1 MLTCFKFLVPLIIQG
16 GGQRDGGQSFMGVVL
31 ICLDVSFAV
40 GSLILLLTMLFLVH
54 APISQR
60 FLFYFAC
67 NNVGGRYFLRQDYTI
82 ECFKNAHW
90 EFSIVVI
97 SFSIQILSSSIVQNF
112 IPARK
117 STSRKGDNGIVI
129 VVGGSY
135 IYHGAPVLS
144 SLAALRCG
152 TDLVYTSVPKINV
165 TPTRAISPN
174 LIVIPLVDQ
183 KLTLG
188 AVKKLVGALPRN
200 LHSAT
205 IGMGLAIQE
214 KNSLLYLVKSL
225 LDRDVRLSLDAS
237 ALIPEVLPLLANK
250 NVVVTPHSGEFKRLF
265 GDVPP
270 DSQNERIPLVEQHAL
285 DNGITILLKGPTDII
300 SNGKTTYLCEKN
312 TPAMTVGGTGD
323 VLSGLV
329 AGLLSKN
336 RNSLESAAAAS
347 FICGLA
353 GKHVQDKLGLHMT
366 SMDLIDAI
374 PNVMKPFDKI
384 I

>member
-1 MLTCFKFLVPLIIQG
+1 M
-16 GGQRDGGQSFMGVVL
+16 
-31 ICLDVSFAV
+31 
-40 GSLILLLTMLFLVH
+40 ILSAT
-54 APISQR
+54 
-60 FLFYFAC
+60 
-67 NNVGGRYFLRQDYTI
+67 TI
-82 ECFKNAHW
+82 E
-90 EFSIVVI
+90 
-97 SFSIQILSSSIVQNF
+97 NF
-112 IPARK
+112 IAPRK
-117 STSRKGDNGIVI
+117 STSRKGENGIVL

-135 IYHGAPVLS
+135 IYHGAPILS
-144 SLAALRCG
+144 SLAALRSG

-165 TPTRAISPN
+165 ASTRSISPN

-214 KNSLLYLVKSL
+214 KNSLLHLVKSL

-237 ALIPEVLPLLANK
+237 ALIPEVLPILANK
-250 NVVVTPHSGEFKRLF
+250 NVVVTPHAGEFKRLF
-265 GDVPP
+265 GEIPS
-270 DSQNERIPLVEQHAL
+270 DSTFERINLVEQNAL
-285 DNGITILLKGPTDII
+285 KYGITILLKGPTDVI
-300 SNGKTTYLCEKN
+300 SDGNMTYLCEKN

-329 AGLLSKN
+329 AGLLSNN
-336 RNSLESAAAAS
+336 RNCLESAAAAS
-347 FICGLA
+347 FICSLA
-353 GKHVQDKLGLHMT
+353 GKEIQSKLGLHIT
-366 SMDLIDAI
+366 SMDLIDEL

>member
-1 MLTCFKFLVPLIIQG
+1 LEPLIL
-16 GGQRDGGQSFMGVVL
+16 S
-31 ICLDVSFAV
+31 A
-40 GSLILLLTMLFLVH
+40 T
-54 APISQR
+54 
-60 FLFYFAC
+60 
-67 NNVGGRYFLRQDYTI
+67 TI
-82 ECFKNAHW
+82 E
-90 EFSIVVI
+90 
-97 SFSIQILSSSIVQNF
+97 NF
-112 IPARK
+112 ITARK
-117 STSRKGDNGIVI
+117 STSRKGENGIVL

-135 IYHGAPVLS
+135 IYHGAPILS
-144 SLAALRCG
+144 SLAALRSG

-165 TPTRAISPN
+165 ASTRSISPN

-237 ALIPEVLPLLANK
+237 ALIPEVLPILANK
-250 NVVVTPHSGEFKRLF
+250 NVVVTPHAGEFKRLF
-265 GDVPP
+265 GDILS
-270 DSQNERIPLVEQHAL
+270 DSTSERINLVEQNAL
-285 DNGITILLKGPTDII
+285 KYGITILLKGPTDVI
-300 SNGKTTYLCEKN
+300 SDGNTTYLCEKN

-329 AGLLSKN
+329 AGLLSNN
-336 RNSLESAAAAS
+336 RNCLESAAAAS
-347 FICGLA
+347 FICSLA
-353 GKHVQDKLGLHMT
+353 GKEIQSKLGLHIT
-366 SMDLIDAI
+366 SMDLIDEL

>member
-1 MLTCFKFLVPLIIQG
+1 MEPLT
-16 GGQRDGGQSFMGVVL
+16 
-31 ICLDVSFAV
+31 
-40 GSLILLLTMLFLVH
+40 
-54 APISQR
+54 
-60 FLFYFAC
+60 
-67 NNVGGRYFLRQDYTI
+67 
-82 ECFKNAHW
+82 
-90 EFSIVVI
+90 
-97 SFSIQILSSSIVQNF
+97 LSSSIIQNF

-117 STSRKGDNGIVI
+117 STSRKGDNGIVLVI
-129 VVGGSY
+129 GGSY
-135 IYHGAPVLS
+135 IYHGAPILS

-165 TPTRAISPN
+165 SATRSTSPN

-188 AVKKLVGALPRN
+188 AVKKLVGALPRK

-250 NVVVTPHSGEFKRLF
+250 NVVVTPHAGEFKRLF
-265 GDVPP
+265 GDIPS
-270 DSQNERIPLVEQHAL
+270 DSKNERIQLVEKHAL
-285 DNGITILLKGPTDII
+285 DHAVTILLKGTTDII
-300 SNGKTTYLCEKN
+300 SNGTDTYLCEKN

-336 RNSLESAAAAS
+336 RNSLESAASAS

-353 GKHVQDKLGLHMT
+353 GKEVQEKLGLHMT
-366 SMDLIDAI
+366 SMDLIDSI
-374 PNVMKPFDKI
+374 PNAMKSFDKI
-384 I
+384 V

>member
-1 MLTCFKFLVPLIIQG
+1 LEPL
-16 GGQRDGGQSFMGVVL
+16 
-31 ICLDVSFAV
+31 
-40 GSLILLLTMLFLVH
+40 
-54 APISQR
+54 
-60 FLFYFAC
+60 
-67 NNVGGRYFLRQDYTI
+67 
-82 ECFKNAHW
+82 
-90 EFSIVVI
+90 
-97 SFSIQILSSSIVQNF
+97 ILSSSIVQNF

-117 STSRKGDNGIVI
+117 SISRKGDNGIVLVI
-129 VVGGSY
+129 GGSY

-152 TDLVYTSVPKINV
+152 TDLVYTCVPKINV

-237 ALIPEVLPLLANK
+237 ALIPEVLPLLTNK

-265 GDVPP
+265 GDVPS
-270 DSQNERIPLVEQHAL
+270 DSKNERIQLVEKYAL
-285 DNGITILLKGPTDII
+285 DNDVTILLKGSTDII
-300 SNGKTTYLCEKN
+300 SNGDVTYLCEKN

-329 AGLLSKN
+329 AGMLSKN
-336 RNSLESAAAAS
+336 RDSLESAASAS
-347 FICGLA
+347 FLCSLA
-353 GKHVQDKLGLHMT
+353 GKEVQEKLGLHMT
-366 SMDLIDAI
+366 SMDLIDSI
-374 PNVMKPFDKI
+374 PSVMKPFDRI
-384 I
+384 V

>member
-1 MLTCFKFLVPLIIQG
+1 MEP
-16 GGQRDGGQSFMGVVL
+16 
-31 ICLDVSFAV
+31 
-40 GSLILLLTMLFLVH
+40 
-54 APISQR
+54 
-60 FLFYFAC
+60 
-67 NNVGGRYFLRQDYTI
+67 
-82 ECFKNAHW
+82 
-90 EFSIVVI
+90 
-97 SFSIQILSSSIVQNF
+97 QILSSSIVQNF
-112 IPARK
+112 IPART
-117 STSRKGDNGIVI
+117 STSRKGDNGIVLVI
-129 VVGGSY
+129 GGSY

-214 KNSLLYLVKSL
+214 RNSLLHLVKSL

-237 ALIPEVLPLLANK
+237 ALIPEVLPFLAHK
-250 NVVVTPHSGEFKRLF
+250 NVVVTPHAGEFKRLF
-265 GDVPP
+265 GDSPS
-270 DSQNERIPLVEQHAL
+270 DSNVERIKLVEQNAL
-285 DNGITILLKGPTDII
+285 KYGITVLLKGPTDII
-300 SNGKTTYLCEKN
+300 SDGKITYLCEKN
-312 TPAMTVGGTGD
+312 IPAMTVGGTGD

-347 FICGLA
+347 YICGLA
-353 GKHVQDKLGLHMT
+353 GHEVQEKLGLHIT
-366 SMDLIDAI
+366 SMDLIDSI
-374 PNVMKPFDKI
+374 PHVMKPFDRI
-384 I
+384 V

>member
-1 MLTCFKFLVPLIIQG
+1 MEPQL
-16 GGQRDGGQSFMGVVL
+16 
-31 ICLDVSFAV
+31 
-40 GSLILLLTMLFLVH
+40 
-54 APISQR
+54 
-60 FLFYFAC
+60 
-67 NNVGGRYFLRQDYTI
+67 
-82 ECFKNAHW
+82 
-90 EFSIVVI
+90 
-97 SFSIQILSSSIVQNF
+97 LSSSIVENF

-117 STSRKGDNGIVI
+117 SASRKGNNGIVLVI
-129 VVGGSY
+129 GGSY
-135 IYHGAPVLS
+135 IYHGAPILS

-188 AVKKLVGALPRN
+188 DVKKLVGALPRN

-214 KNSLLYLVKSL
+214 KNSLLHLVESL
-225 LDRDVRLSLDAS
+225 LNRDVRLSLDAS

-250 NVVVTPHSGEFKRLF
+250 NVVVTPHAGEFKRLF
-265 GDVPP
+265 GDAPS
-270 DSQNERIPLVEQHAL
+270 DSKNERIQLVEKHAL
-285 DNGITILLKGPTDII
+285 DNGVTILLKGPTDII
-300 SNGKTTYLCEKN
+300 SNGNTTYLCQKN

-329 AGLLSKN
+329 AGLLSNN
-336 RNSLESAAAAS
+336 RNSLESAAAAA
-347 FICGLA
+347 FICGLT
-353 GKHVQDKLGLHMT
+353 GKQVQEKLGLHMT

-374 PNVMKPFDKI
+374 PSIMKPFDKI

>member
-1 MLTCFKFLVPLIIQG
+1 MEP
-16 GGQRDGGQSFMGVVL
+16 
-31 ICLDVSFAV
+31 
-40 GSLILLLTMLFLVH
+40 
-54 APISQR
+54 
-60 FLFYFAC
+60 
-67 NNVGGRYFLRQDYTI
+67 
-82 ECFKNAHW
+82 
-90 EFSIVVI
+90 
-97 SFSIQILSSSIVQNF
+97 QILSSSIIQNF

-117 STSRKGDNGIVI
+117 SVSRKGDNGIVLVI
-129 VVGGSY
+129 GGSY
-135 IYHGAPVLS
+135 IYHGAPILS

-165 TPTRAISPN
+165 SATRATSPN

-188 AVKKLVGALPRN
+188 SVKKLVGALPRN

-214 KNSLLYLVKSL
+214 KNSLLHLVKSL

-237 ALIPEVLPLLANK
+237 ALIPEILPLLDNK

-265 GDVPP
+265 GDIPS
-270 DSQNERIPLVEQHAL
+270 DSKNERIKLVEKYAL
-285 DNGITILLKGPTDII
+285 DNAVTILLKGPTDII
-300 SNGKTTYLCEKN
+300 SNGDTTYLCEKN

-329 AGLLSKN
+329 AGLLSQN

-347 FICGLA
+347 FICSLA
-353 GKHVQDKLGLHMT
+353 GKEVQEKLGLHMT
-366 SMDLIDAI
+366 SMDLINSI
-374 PNVMKPFDKI
+374 PNVMKPFDRI
-384 I
+384 V